1 MSAVVAA
8 VHPLLKVRQVAR
20 DRIHGASWTRN
31 GPATASMVNQLDL
44 GWCEDAV
51 RMQRDAGKRLDA
63 LGEQIDD
70 LALLVRGVLVGGEVL
85 PAEVEMGALGQLM
98 IFSKLEAARG
108 LLKQAQALLVLACL
122 AILLGLAVQLTGE
135 DEQAMRR
142 APRALRVRTSA
153 VRVAARRVEGAA

>member
-1 MSAVVAA
+1 MSAVVAV

-70 LALLVRGVLVGGEVL
+70 LALLVRGVVVVGEVL
-85 PAEVEMGALGQLM
+85 PAEAEVGALGTLM

-108 LLKQAQALLVLACL
+108 LVKQAQALLALACL
-122 AILLGLAVQLTGE
+122 AILLGLAVSGD

-153 VRVAARRVEGAA
+153 VRTAGRRVEGAA

>member
-20 DRIHGASWTRN
+20 DRIHGAGWTRN

-51 RMQRDAGKRLDA
+51 RMQRAAGSKLEA
-63 LGEQIDD
+63 LGAQIDD
-70 LALLVRGVLVGGEVL
+70 LALLVRGVVVGGEVL
-85 PAEVEMGALGQLM
+85 PAEAPTSVGALM

-108 LLKQAQALLVLACL
+108 LLKQAQALLALGCL
-122 AILLGLAVQLTGE
+122 AILLGLAVAGG

-142 APRALRVRTSA
+142 APRALRVRVSA

>member
-1 MSAVVAA
+1 MSAVVAV

-20 DRIHGASWTRN
+20 DRIYGASWTRN

-108 LLKQAQALLVLACL
+108 LVKQAQALLALACL
-122 AILLGLAVQLTGE
+122 AILLGLAVSGD

-153 VRVAARRVEGAA
+153 VRTAGRRVEGAA

>member
-1 MSAVVAA
+1 MSAVVAV

-20 DRIHGASWTRN
+20 DRIYGASWTRN

-108 LLKQAQALLVLACL
+108 LLKQAQALLALACL
-122 AILLGLAVQLTGE
+122 AILLGLAVSGD

-153 VRVAARRVEGAA
+153 VRTAGRRVEGAA

>member
-1 MSAVVAA
+1 MSAVVAV

-85 PAEVEMGALGQLM
+85 PAEAPTSVGALM

-108 LLKQAQALLVLACL
+108 LLKQAQALLVLGCL
-122 AILLGLAVQLTGE
+122 AILVGMAVSGD
-135 DEQAMRR
+135 DEAMRR
-142 APRALRVRTSA
+142 APRVLRVRVLA

>member
-1 MSAVVAA
+1 MSAVVAV

-20 DRIHGASWTRN
+20 DRIYGASWTRN

-108 LLKQAQALLVLACL
+108 LLKQAQALLVLGCL
-122 AILLGLAVQLTGE
+122 AILVGLAVSGD
-135 DEQAMRR
+135 DEAMRR
-142 APRALRVRTSA
+142 APRVLRVRVSA
-153 VRVAARRVEGAA
+153 VRVAARRVEGAV

>member
-122 AILLGLAVQLTGE
+122 AILLGLAVSGD

-153 VRVAARRVEGAA
+153 VRTAGRRVEGAA